1 MGEDTPI
8 FEYAVSEIAIKKAL
22 MTKAELTLE
31 VNKILIEVS
40 ISLVSIR
47 SEIEKLEDMKLRI
60 GQLINI

>member
-8 FEYAVSEIAIKKAL
+8 FEPAVSEIAIKKAL

-40 ISLVSIR
+40 ISLTTIR
-47 SEIEKLEDMKLRI
+47 SEIEALDNMKLRI

>member
-8 FEYAVSEIAIKKAL
+8 FEDAVSEIAIKKAL